1 MDDPTSSREVG
12 CDGVAGPRVAF
23 RRLSSVEVDGGASH
37 QREFHAIALHRS
49 FRFRLGRTS
58 GRLLALYCPSDGDIL
73 IDETDYTLYD
83 ARKPPRSEYHLYPAT
98 RLFLDHANA
107 GDLMAVFRTKRPD
120 DLCILVAER
129 GGEPEARLL
138 AAYFPDGAP
147 RMERFVFSDTISA
160 YEPSSEIVQTLQDL
174 ARSLSFDLL

>member
-1 MDDPTSSREVG
+1 MS
-12 CDGVAGPRVAF
+12 PRVAF
-23 RRLSSVEVDGGASH
+23 RRLSSVEVDDGASH
-37 QREFHAIALHRS
+37 QREFHAIALHR
-49 FRFRLGRTS
+49 RVGFRLGRTS

-107 GDLMAVFRTKRPD
+107 GDLVAVFRTIGPD
-120 DLCILVAER
+120 DLCIVVAER
-129 GGEPEARLL
+129 GGEPEAGLL

-147 RMERFVFSDTISA
+147 TMERFVFSDTSSNRD
-160 YEPSSEIVQTLQDL
+160 PSSEILRTLQDL
-174 ARSLSFDLL
+174 ARSLGFELL